1 MLSVTKRLI
10 SLIELET
17 GRCAARRGEAET
29 AARRQNLPGD
39 LRPVNHRGAMLR
51 VTMVLLQTRCTSE
64 DHSCASTDRT
74 APPWGPSPATF
85 GERPPASS
93 RYPIRPP

>member
-17 GRCAARRGEAET
+17 GRCAARRGEAEP

-39 LRPVNHRGAMLR
+39 LRPVNHRRATLR
-51 VTMVLLQTRCTSE
+51 VTIGLLQTRCTSE
-64 DHSCASTDRT
+64 DHSCPSPDRT
-74 APPWGPSPATF
+74 ATPWGPSQAPFA
-85 GERPPASS
+85 ERPPASS
-93 RYPIRPP
+93 RYPIRP